1 MQAQKKANPS
11 IFHLLSHGQQ
21 MIKFEFFKDLYGLL
35 RLKNNPRKHWT
46 NTNGWGMAK
55 SMHDVVLENMKIIMQ
70 KFGFSALSAN
80 ELTTIDNQQ
89 WINVHIYV
97 MKKWV

>member
-1 MQAQKKANPS
+1 VT
-11 IFHLLSHGQQ
+11 
-21 MIKFEFFKDLYGLL
+21 KFVVLKDLYDLFK
-35 RLKNNPRKHWT
+35 LKNSLEKHWID
-46 NTNGWGMAK
+46 TNGWGMAK